1 MDSLSVARELPRRS
15 LQGDSALAVCVSRS
29 RSPCRRPCSRMEQG
43 FLELTAD
50 GNKPGGGSA
59 GGSEGRGAGP
69 GGWIRLAL
77 GSSPAL
83 PAPSLCKGR
92 SPLGLKLSVFDSLGS
107 GEGLALG
114 QGAGVGQA
122 LFARPSTIKWSSE
135 DVLCLGSD

>member
-29 RSPCRRPCSRMEQG
+29 RSPCSRMEQG

-50 GNKPGGGSA
+50 GNKLGGGSA

-69 GGWIRLAL
+69 GDWIWLAL

-83 PAPSLCKGR
+83 PAPSLCKGW
-92 SPLGLKLSVFDSLGS
+92 SPLGLKLSLFDSLGS

-122 LFARPSTIKWSSE
+122 LFARPTIEWSSE
-135 DVLCLGSD
+135 DVLCMGSD